1 MNERAPLTSDD
12 PEGDRIT
19 VVAIDDHPTY
29 VHGLATLLEDAA
41 ADIEVVAVASVAPS
55 GVDLVIERR
64 PHVVLV
70 DLHMPLMDGVEVT
83 RQVVDRA
90 PESKVLI
97 LTVSDDPADVAEALR
112 VGARG
117 YLSKQVE
124 PNELISAV
132 RAVAAGEVV
141 LAPFAADALFSSSP
155 QTARLADE
163 EICILRAISN
173 GASYATVAAELAVS
187 ESTLKRQLGEIQR
200 KLNVQNKLQ
209 AVAYVARRGLL

>member
-1 MNERAPLTSDD
+1 MNERAPLVGDD
-12 PEGDRIT
+12 PEGDRIK

-41 ADIEVVAVASVAPS
+41 ADIEVVAVASVAPA
-55 GVDLVIERR
+55 GVDLVVERR

-70 DLHMPLMDGVEVT
+70 DLHMPVLDGVEVT
-83 RQVVDRA
+83 RRLVELA

-97 LTVSDDPADVAEALR
+97 LTVSDDPSDVAEALR

-117 YLSKQVE
+117 YLSKHVE
-124 PNELISAV
+124 PGELISAV

-141 LAPFAADALFSSSP
+141 LASFAADALFSSP
-155 QTARLADE
+155 RPAARLTDE
-163 EICILRAISN
+163 EVCLLRAISDGKN
-173 GASYATVAAELAVS
+173 YAEVAMDLAVS
-187 ESTLKRQLGEIQR
+187 ESTLKRQLADIQR
-200 KLNVQNKLQ
+200 KLNVENKLQ

>member
-1 MNERAPLTSDD
+1 MNERAPLVTDD

-41 ADIEVVAVASVAPS
+41 PDIEVVAVASIPAT
-55 GVDLVIERR
+55 GIELVVERQ
-64 PHVVLV
+64 PCVVLV

-83 RQVVDRA
+83 RRLGATA
-90 PESKVLI
+90 PASKVLI

-117 YLSKQVE
+117 YLSKHVE
-124 PNELISAV
+124 PRELISAV

-141 LAPFAADALFSSSP
+141 LAPFAADALFSSSESVP
-155 QTARLADE
+155 RLTDE
-163 EICILRAISN
+163 EIGLLRAISN
-173 GASYATVAAELAVS
+173 GASYAEVAADLSIS
-187 ESTLKRQLGEIQR
+187 ESTLKRQLIEIQR
-200 KLNVQNKLQ
+200 KLKVDNKLQ
-209 AVAYVARRGLL
+209 AVAYLARRGLL